1 MNNKTIYFFTATLIL
16 LASCNEQNKQ
26 QYILDETFDSN
37 KIGWTEESTQAHKTE
52 FKNGCYYIYSLDTSK
67 EQSSTGPQNVS
78 FFWDFPKK
86 YEITS
91 LFQNVENPEWSRFGI
106 ILSSSSLEYKF
117 SFSDSSGGALK
128 EWDYNRNTD
137 LLVFAKSFSRK
148 LDIKNTP
155 IEFKIKVDNGDF
167 EYLINDELIGQGTF
181 KTKVWDGIRLFTTT
195 GSAIKIDY
203 LRIKKID

>member
-1 MNNKTIYFFTATLIL
+1 MNNKTILLLVATLIL
-16 LASCNEQNKQ
+16 LTSCNRQNKKE
-26 QYILDETFDSN
+26 YILNETFDSN

-52 FKNGCYYIYSLDTSK
+52 FKDGYYYIYSLDTSK

-78 FFWDFPKK
+78 FFWDLPKK

-117 SFSDSSGGALK
+117 SFSDSSRAALK

-137 LLVFAKSFSRK
+137 LLVFAKSYSKK
-148 LDIKNTP
+148 LDIKNTQ
-155 IEFKIKVDNGDF
+155 IEFKIKVDNDNF
-167 EYLINDELIGQGTF
+167 EYLINNELIGQGTF
-181 KTKVWDGIRLFTTT
+181 KTKVWNGIRLFTTT
-195 GSAIKIDY
+195 GSSVKIDY
-203 LRIKKID
+203 LRIKKVD